1 MTEAKGNK
9 LAIEDEGIAS
19 IQGRLKQLFK
29 GRSLRQA
36 SLDWGLP
43 YSTLNNYFS
52 KGATPGLDVVIR
64 VAQLEGVP
72 ISWLA
77 SGRNDVIDLEE
88 VHHGKSD
95 SKTSLG
101 VTERMAEYGSSLQP
115 AFTGTPIC
123 SDAALAT
130 TWETIFQ
137 SLSLN
142 ERSALISSFVKIG
155 AKGILQALNQVND
168 ADSSWM
174 SLSHEEKERLIRLN
188 EQMKKG
194 SSETAGGVDQQ
205 DLASSNKKAG

>member
-1 MTEAKGNK
+1 MTGVKGNK
-9 LAIEDEGIAS
+9 LAIEGEGIAS
-19 IQGRLKQLFK
+19 IQERLKQLFK

-36 SLDWGLP
+36 SIDWGLP

-64 VAQLEGVP
+64 IAQLEGVP

-77 SGRNDVIDLEE
+77 SGRNDVIDFGE
-88 VHHGKSD
+88 VNCGTSD
-95 SKTSLG
+95 SKIGHTIA
-101 VTERMAEYGSSLQP
+101 ERMPEYGSSLQI
-115 AFTGTPIC
+115 ALTGTPVC

-137 SLSLN
+137 SLNLS
-142 ERSALISSFVKIG
+142 ERSALVSSFVKIG

-188 EQMKKG
+188 EQLKKG
-194 SSETAGGVDQQ
+194 TSETDSGVGQQ
-205 DLASSNKKAG
+205 DLASNDKKAG

>member
-1 MTEAKGNK
+1 MTGVKGNK
-9 LAIEDEGIAS
+9 LAIEGEGIAS
-19 IQGRLKQLFK
+19 IQERLKQLFK

-36 SLDWGLP
+36 SIDWGLP

-64 VAQLEGVP
+64 IAQLEGVP

-77 SGRNDVIDLEE
+77 SGRNDVIDFGE
-88 VHHGKSD
+88 VNLGTSD
-95 SKTSLG
+95 SKIGHTIA
-101 VTERMAEYGSSLQP
+101 ERMPEYGNSLQV
-115 AFTGTPIC
+115 ALTGTPVC

-137 SLSLN
+137 SLSLS
-142 ERSALISSFVKIG
+142 ERSALVSSFVKIG

-188 EQMKKG
+188 EQLKKG
-194 SSETAGGVDQQ
+194 TSETDSGVGQQ
-205 DLASSNKKAG
+205 DLASTDKKAG

>member
-1 MTEAKGNK
+1 MTEVKGNK
-9 LAIEDEGIAS
+9 LAIEGEGIAN
-19 IQGRLKQLFK
+19 IQERLKQLFK

-36 SLDWGLP
+36 SMDWGLP

-64 VAQLEGVP
+64 IAQLEGVP

-77 SGRNDVIDLEE
+77 SGKNDVIDFGES
-88 VHHGKSD
+88 HRGTSD
-95 SKTSLG
+95 SKMSNTI
-101 VTERMAEYGSSLQP
+101 AAPIPEYGSSLQI

-137 SLSLN
+137 SLSLS
-142 ERSALISSFVKIG
+142 ERSALVSSFVKIG

-174 SLSHEEKERLIRLN
+174 SLSYEEKERLIRLN
-188 EQMKKG
+188 EQLKKG
-194 SSETAGGVDQQ
+194 TSETDSGVGQQ
-205 DLASSNKKAG
+205 DLASTDKKAG

>member
-1 MTEAKGNK
+1 MTGVKGNG
-9 LAIEDEGIAS
+9 LAIEGEGKAS
-19 IQGRLKQLFK
+19 IQERLKQLFK

-36 SLDWGLP
+36 SIDWGLP

-64 VAQLEGVP
+64 IAQLEGVP

-77 SGRNDVIDLEE
+77 SGRNDVIDLDEA
-88 VHHGKSD
+88 HRGTSD
-95 SKTSLG
+95 SKTSHG
-101 VTERMAEYGSSLQP
+101 IAERMAEYGGSTHI
-115 AFTGTPIC
+115 AFTGTPVC

-142 ERSALISSFVKIG
+142 ERSALVSSFVKIG

-174 SLSHEEKERLIRLN
+174 SLSYEEKERLIRLN
-188 EQMKKG
+188 EQLKKG
-194 SSETAGGVDQQ
+194 SSETDSGVGRQ
-205 DLASSNKKAG
+205 DLHSTDKKAG